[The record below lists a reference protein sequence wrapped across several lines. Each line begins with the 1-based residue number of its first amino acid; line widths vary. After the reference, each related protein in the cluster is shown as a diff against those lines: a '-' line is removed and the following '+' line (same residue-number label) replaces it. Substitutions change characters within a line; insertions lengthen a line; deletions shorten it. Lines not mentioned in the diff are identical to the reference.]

1 MFLFFIPGTPA
12 SSTTKTGRHDI
23 IVAEIL
29 SKVALNT
36 INQILSQITLHHGDS
51 IVMYVVSYIF
61 VIVFITEDFY
71 DFRYTR
77 SIIYREEQLLGIL
90 CRVIMLFVFIY
101 VLWCLI

>member
-1 MFLFFIPGTPA
+1 LLANGGWFSPGTPA

-36 INQILSQITLHHGDS
+36 INQILNQITLHHGDS

-61 VIVFITEDFY
+61 VIVFITEVDCGWPGPFY
-71 DFRYTR
+71 NGFLLGQKTNVGSIIFFRYACT
-77 SIIYREEQLLGIL
+77 
-90 CRVIMLFVFIY
+90 
-101 VLWCLI
+101 